1 MKHSIIT
8 LIALITFTTS
18 FLANAQTMVGNDK
31 DEHGCIGSAGYVWNE
46 TSEKCERPWEIKTYT
61 TSADFLA
68 AEGQTC
74 KIATDGC
81 NTVQI
86 TNGTLGASTEM
97 YCEDIYGPAGQEA
110 WSCKDTQIEDMT
122 LWFLSDDE
130 KAEYKEIKSALS
142 EKIITKVEKV
152 VNTFWDK
159 VLSKTNYDMK
169 KAYIIMD
176 KAIDKVQMHLMTS
189 RYADQNK
196 YNMVRLLR
204 FELMILKNRWEQN
217 TGTSS
222 SN

>member
-1 MKHSIIT
+1 MKYSIIT
-8 LIALITFTTS
+8 LIALTS
-18 FLANAQTMVGNDK
+18 FSMSFFVNAQTMVGNDK

-46 TSEKCERPWEIKTYT
+46 TSQKCERPWENKTYT
-61 TSADFLA
+61 NSADFLA

-81 NTVQI
+81 NTIQI
-86 TNGTLGASTEM
+86 SNGALGASTMM
-97 YCEDIYGPAGQEA
+97 YCEDIYGDAGQEA
-110 WSCKDTQIEDMT
+110 WSCKDAQIEDMT

-130 KAEYKEIKSALS
+130 EAEYKEIKSMLS
-142 EKIITKVEKV
+142 EKTITKVENA
-152 VNTFWDK
+152 VNNFGDT
-159 VLSKTNYDMK
+159 VLTKTNYDMK
-169 KAYIIMD
+169 KSYVLMD
-176 KAIDKVQMHLMTS
+176 KTIDKVQMHLMTS

-196 YNMVRLLR
+196 YNMIRLLR